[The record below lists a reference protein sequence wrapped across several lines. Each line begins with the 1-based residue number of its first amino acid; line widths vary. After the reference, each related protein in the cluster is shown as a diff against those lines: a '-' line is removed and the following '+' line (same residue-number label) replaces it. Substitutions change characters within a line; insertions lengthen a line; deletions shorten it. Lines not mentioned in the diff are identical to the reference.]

1 MNAPLKRWAIFSMP
15 VNWPFIRR
23 RYDIH
28 DSKGPDPKDAT
39 NTRGVMREIHRD
51 TANPIDD
58 TKRFAV
64 TAVRAARTH
73 E

>member
-1 MNAPLKRWAIFSMP
+1 MNGPFTPRAIFSVP
-15 VNWPFIRR
+15 VNRPFMQR